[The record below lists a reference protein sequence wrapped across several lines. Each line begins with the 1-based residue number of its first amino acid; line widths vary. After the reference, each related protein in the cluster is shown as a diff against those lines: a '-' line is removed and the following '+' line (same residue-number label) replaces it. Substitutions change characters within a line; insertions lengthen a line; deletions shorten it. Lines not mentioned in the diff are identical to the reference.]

1 MDVSRMNVI
10 KHVLETYEE
19 VDNVRFENRMLRE
32 RLSAYEGSAQ
42 PEQVNVNWIEFELI
56 KVGRKVIL
64 DECIYSWRG
73 VHIDTDED
81 GEVKGIQTY
90 ESWLEDAIKKDYLP
104 EWISL
109 KAFKEY
115 FEDDLKAMY
124 DARQEKALAAL
135 HNEGV

>member
-32 RLSAYEGSAQ
+32 RLSAYEGSEQ

-64 DECIYSWRG
+64 EKCVYAWRG
-73 VHIDTDED
+73 VHIHTDED

-90 ESWLEDAIKKDYLP
+90 ESWLDEAINKDNLP
-104 EWISL
+104 EWISV

-124 DARQEKALAAL
+124 DARREKALAAI